1 MKILAKEKLSEH
13 KFKTP
18 EGYLICVDSVLAR
31 TGKQTYTRDELFHDG
46 DETEIEVDRTPEEV
60 FSDATLAS
68 FENKPLVVEHPDEDV
83 NSSNVQQYAVG
94 FVRDVKRGELDGE
107 PVMLGTLV
115 ITDEQTIKEIED
127 GEHTDLSC
135 GYDCDIQDEAEPSQ
149 KNIRGNHVALCQTGR
164 AGIARIVDSVK
175 VKDRELLPNV
185 MYIAKS
191 GAQLLIK
198 KITAIMS
205 DYDGSPDYKIEY
217 SFKTPKGKT
226 GSASC
231 YSKDFWRMLT
241 DPKLTGD
248 SVEDSVNDAIYEVEY
263 FPTNGANSLVTHFDF
278 LTTAYKFAD
287 DQTSTGKYKKI
298 TISTPGFGIINQWDK
313 SSGWKFRKRVN
324 SINDSQF
331 EEYMRKLAYIDE
343 YWQVSKMLDRAYN
356 ELPTDDYKRL
366 YKAAQERKKEI
377 LAMHDSNTNIQL
389 ENNADIEDERTSMQ
403 KEIEKAIS
411 GLKSKVFNQA
421 FICENNRGFI
431 SLTVRREYGIDPKSK
446 PIVELYVEQDA
457 REIERRLKTIPG
469 YDVKV
474 VSATITKERYSGPNA
489 GLNFEKIALFG
500 RKKPATDSVDDETEV
515 EDKLIE
521 SGSEEAFKKNIATE
535 IRAGKDPKQ
544 AAAIAYSVQ
553 RENDSDVEDVVQF
566 DALKDAPNKSYAIT
580 KIKEI
585 IKNPRYT
592 SEDNEGV
599 VYLTQEGYRLVQQLA
614 KSNGLDRKD
623 MENIS
628 WYMFGPGGYPSI
640 VDSDEKVEDAN
651 TAERKTKTYY
661 VSFKEP
667 SGKFAGKYVD
677 KPYQATSSKEAESMF
692 RKEYPEVKKF
702 DYKVIEDSVND
713 AEDFPYNNLRQKIR
727 AICNSNNVKI
737 TKELPVKYNESL
749 QYTFECYRNDPK
761 DVQLSEKF
769 LNIPYYKKT
778 PELKKEEDELFAR
791 NRNAMKTARRDF
803 NKAYSQ
809 IEKLVENAG
818 LESEII
824 APGVGGSLSN
834 SCYFVPCLITKKS
847 TNDSTKDAMEKYY
860 IHWIDTY
867 QKAKGYDKS
876 FWSFDDEIRA
886 NSVNEALDKLANIAV
901 QRGTGTNYVLV
912 VNIKTDK
919 TSYQVSGKIDELRKR
934 KLDSMNSTYE
944 RATRGLKTQLNNV
957 GDSKRVGKY
966 KVTKIK

>member
-13 KFKTP
+13 KYKTP

-83 NSSNVQQYAVG
+83 NSTNNKEYAVG

-164 AGIARIVDSVK
+164 AGIARIVDSV
-175 VKDRELLPNV
+175 
-185 MYIAKS
+185 
-191 GAQLLIK
+191 
-198 KITAIMS
+198 
-205 DYDGSPDYKIEY
+205 
-217 SFKTPKGKT
+217 
-226 GSASC
+226 
-231 YSKDFWRMLT
+231 
-241 DPKLTGD
+241 
-248 SVEDSVNDAIYEVEY
+248 NDASYEVEL
-263 FPTNGANSLVTHFDF
+263 FPTDGANSLVSHFDL
-278 LTTAYKFAD
+278 LTKAYKFAE
-287 DQTSTGKYKKI
+287 DQTTAGKYKKI
-298 TISTPGFGIINQWDK
+298 TISKPGFGIVNQWDK
-313 SSGWKFRKRVN
+313 STGWKTKYEFRKRKDSVKDMDKTTAMKTIEKMLEDPRYGRRSYDDILYLN
-324 SINDSQF
+324 KEGLAKIREIALSAGLTQKDLASIDPWVFGKGTGYQIIDSIKDSQF

-377 LAMHDSNTNIQL
+377 LAMHDSNTN
-389 ENNADIEDERTSMQ
+389 
-403 KEIEKAIS
+403 
-411 GLKSKVFNQA
+411 
-421 FICENNRGFI
+421 
-431 SLTVRREYGIDPKSK
+431 
-446 PIVELYVEQDA
+446 
-457 REIERRLKTIPG
+457 
-469 YDVKV
+469 
-474 VSATITKERYSGPNA
+474 
-489 GLNFEKIALFG
+489 
-500 RKKPATDSVDDETEV
+500 
-515 EDKLIE
+515 DKLIE

-553 RENDSDVEDVVQF
+553 RENDSDVKDVVQF

-599 VYLTQEGYRLVQQLA
+599 VYLTQEGYKLVQQLA

-640 VDSDEKVEDAN
+640 VDSDEKVEDA
-651 TAERKTKTYY
+651 
-661 VSFKEP
+661 
-667 SGKFAGKYVD
+667 
-677 KPYQATSSKEAESMF
+677 
-692 RKEYPEVKKF
+692 
-702 DYKVIEDSVND
+702 
-713 AEDFPYNNLRQKIR
+713 
-727 AICNSNNVKI
+727 
-737 TKELPVKYNESL
+737 
-749 QYTFECYRNDPK
+749 
-761 DVQLSEKF
+761 
-769 LNIPYYKKT
+769 
-778 PELKKEEDELFAR
+778 
-791 NRNAMKTARRDF
+791 
-803 NKAYSQ
+803 
-809 IEKLVENAG
+809 
-818 LESEII
+818 
-824 APGVGGSLSN
+824 
-834 SCYFVPCLITKKS
+834 
-847 TNDSTKDAMEKYY
+847 MEKYY
-860 IHWIDTY
+860 IRWIDQY
-867 QKAKGYDKS
+867 SKSKGYDKS
-876 FWSFDDEIRA
+876 FWLHDDEVKA
-886 NSVNEALDKLANIAV
+886 NSAKEALDKLANIAV
-901 QRGTGTNYVLV
+901 RRGVGTRYVTI

-919 TSYQVSGKIDELRKR
+919 TSYQVSGNIDDLRKR
-934 KLDSMNSTYE
+934 QLDSMSSTYE